1 MKVTPSETLPKFYK
15 NILKSWSDLT
25 QEPLTVESIL
35 NQTIWYNSFI
45 TISEQPIKRL
55 FAFELFIHNIFDH
68 GKLIPWTTFKT
79 IHNLQNSDYF
89 KWRQV
94 LAAIPSTWKTK
105 ITQSQIH
112 VAQSPPQHTLQLAR
126 CIPLEKLTSK
136 LIYTILIHNK
146 KNPPS
151 SQGKLAEELNDPS
164 IDWKS
169 VYLSGRKISI
179 DSYSRVFHY
188 KCSQNTLYLNKMLF
202 KMKIANSS
210 CCSYCKIQDE
220 TIKHLFYEC
229 RIIKQLW
236 ENIKNAFIHLPLPD
250 LTPRSAH
257 LGFHL
262 LQDSLVNHI
271 HLIFKI
277 AVYNQ
282 RSAGFCSLNYIK

>member
-1 MKVTPSETLPKFYK
+1 
-15 NILKSWSDLT
+15 
-25 QEPLTVESIL
+25 
-35 NQTIWYNSFI
+35 
-45 TISEQPIKRL
+45 
-55 FAFELFIHNIFDH
+55 
-68 GKLIPWTTFKT
+68 
-79 IHNLQNSDYF
+79 
-89 KWRQV
+89 
-94 LAAIPSTWKTK
+94 
-105 ITQSQIH
+105 
-112 VAQSPPQHTLQLAR
+112 
-126 CIPLEKLTSK
+126 
-136 LIYTILIHNK
+136 
-146 KNPPS
+146 
-151 SQGKLAEELNDPS
+151 
-164 IDWKS
+164 
-169 VYLSGRKISI
+169 
-179 DSYSRVFHY
+179 
-188 KCSQNTLYLNKMLF
+188 MLF

-282 RSAGFCSLNYIK
+282 RNAGFCSLNYIKSKIKAIKEIEQNITYLNPNAKLLNAQKWARMAVLPPEN